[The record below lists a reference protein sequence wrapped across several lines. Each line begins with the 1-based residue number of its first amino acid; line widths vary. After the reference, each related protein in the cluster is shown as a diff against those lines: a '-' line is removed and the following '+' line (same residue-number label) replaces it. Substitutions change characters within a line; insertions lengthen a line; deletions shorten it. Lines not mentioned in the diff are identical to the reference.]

1 MSEPRWLSATEQ
13 ELWLEFREFL
23 WGFPSAMDRQL
34 NHDAG
39 LSSGEYAVLAA
50 VSEAE
55 ESRMRSGD
63 LACTLKWDRSRVSHL
78 LRRMEAKGFISR
90 CAASGDGRGQDIMLT
105 DSGWE
110 TIRATAPDH
119 VTFVREVL
127 FDSISTHEQ
136 DQLRLILGKVRQAV
150 VQRELW

>member
-1 MSEPRWLSATEQ
+1 MPETRWLNATEQ

-34 NHDAG
+34 NRDAG

-50 VSEAE
+50 VSEADA
-55 ESRMRSGD
+55 SRMRSGD
-63 LACTLKWDRSRVSHL
+63 LACALKWDRSRVSHL
-78 LRRMEAKGFISR
+78 LRRMETKGLVTR

-105 DSGWE
+105 DAGWE

-119 VTFVREVL
+119 VSFVRETL
-127 FDSISTHEQ
+127 FDSISPDEQ
-136 DQLRLILGKVRQAV
+136 DQLRLTLAKIREAV
-150 VQRELW
+150 VSRELW